1 MELIEKN
8 TVEAKNQLRPTE
20 VVQFE
25 KLENTGLRVL
35 FAGNSITL
43 HGIKPEI
50 GWHWLWGMAASA
62 KEKDYVH
69 RLIEKISALCP
80 DAAYCIGQVSAWEVD
95 YKHGEESYDRFKEA
109 SYFGADII
117 VMRFVE
123 NCPWDDFDQPLF
135 ERELKKM
142 LDFLNSTGKAKII
155 LTTGFWKHI
164 ADDGIRAVAAERGYP
179 LVELGDLGEL
189 DEMKAVGLFEH
200 TGVAQHPGDKGMEAI
215 AERIFE
221 VLRQYL

>member
-1 MELIEKN
+1 MDQIDKN
-8 TVEAKNQLRPTE
+8 TVEAKNQLLPTE
-20 VVQFE
+20 RVKFE
-25 KLENTGLRVL
+25 NLENPGPRVL

-69 RLIEKISALCP
+69 QLISKISGVSPEAS
-80 DAAYCIGQVSAWEVD
+80 YCIAQVSGWEVR
-95 YKHGEESYDRFKEA
+95 YKEGESTFESFKEA
-109 SYFGADII
+109 AQFGADII

-123 NCPWDDFDQPLF
+123 NCPRADFDRLVF

-142 LDFLNSTGKAKII
+142 LDFLNSTGKANII

-164 ADDGIRAVAAERGYP
+164 ADDAIRAVATERGYP

-189 DEMKAVGLFEH
+189 DELKAVGLFAH
-200 TGVAQHPGDKGMEAI
+200 DGVAQHPGDKGMAAI
-215 AERIFE
+215 ADRIFG
-221 VLRQYL
+221 VLQNYL

>member
-1 MELIEKN
+1 MEQIEKN

-20 VVQFE
+20 VVRFE
-25 KLENTGLRVL
+25 HLENAGPRVL

-62 KEKDYVH
+62 KENDYVH
-69 RLIEKISALCP
+69 RLMEKINALRP
-80 DAAYCIGQVSAWEVD
+80 DAAYCIGQVSAWEVN
-95 YKHGEESYDRFKEA
+95 YKNGESSYDRFKEA
-109 SYFGADII
+109 SHFGADII

-123 NCPWDDFDQPLF
+123 NCPRDDFDQRLF
-135 ERELKKM
+135 EDELKKV
-142 LDFLNSTGKAKII
+142 LDFLNATGKAKII

-164 ADDGIRAVAAERGYP
+164 ADAGIRAVARERGYP
-179 LVELGDLGEL
+179 LVELGDLGEM

-215 AERIFE
+215 AQCIFD
-221 VLRQYL
+221 VLKTYL